1 MIKKLAIVT
10 MMGFVFTGCT
20 NSLGSL
26 TPSTSKSPI
35 NANAYKK
42 AAPAK
47 QTAYSN
53 TMRKV
58 ASGIK
63 NDPNYNRIALDTP
76 EKKSWFRNLTYRLWD
91 RQINKYQFVAEGL
104 KKYPTHKYEFE
115 FVVRGFNS

>member
-1 MIKKLAIVT
+1 MIKKLTIVT
-10 MMGFVFTGCT
+10 LMGFAFTGCT
-20 NSLGSL
+20 NPLGSP

-35 NANAYKK
+35 NTNAYKK
-42 AAPAK
+42 ATPAK
-47 QTAYSN
+47 QAAYNN

-91 RQINKYQFVAEGL
+91 RQISKYQFVAEGL

>member
-10 MMGFVFTGCT
+10 IIGFAFTGCS
-20 NSLGSL
+20 NPLGSL
-26 TPSTSKSPI
+26 TPSATKDPVHT
-35 NANAYKK
+35 NAYKS
-42 AAPAK
+42 ASAAK
-47 QTAYSN
+47 QTAYNN

-76 EKKSWFRNLTYRLWD
+76 EKKSWFRDLTYRLWD
-91 RQINKYQFVAEGL
+91 RQISKYQFVAEGL

-115 FVVRGFNS
+115 FVTRGFNS

>member
-10 MMGFVFTGCT
+10 LLGFAFTGCT
-20 NSLGSL
+20 NSIGSL
-26 TPSTSKSPI
+26 TPATSKSSI
-35 NANAYKK
+35 NTNAYKQ
-42 AAPAK
+42 ATPAK
-47 QTAYSN
+47 QSAYNN

-76 EKKSWFRNLTYRLWD
+76 EKKAWFRNLTYRLWD
-91 RQINKYQFVAEGL
+91 RQISKYQFVAEGL